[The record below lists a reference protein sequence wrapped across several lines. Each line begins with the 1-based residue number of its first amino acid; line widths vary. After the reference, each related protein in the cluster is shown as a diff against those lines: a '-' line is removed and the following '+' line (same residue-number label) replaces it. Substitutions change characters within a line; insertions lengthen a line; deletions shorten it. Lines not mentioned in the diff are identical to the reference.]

1 MKKRLNILCLLVMLV
16 FCYSVFESA
25 YYISSAFV
33 DGFRAGMN
41 HVDNKEQFQKT
52 NNMKS
57 IALFPDN
64 FANLKDSVYN
74 EKTGGF
80 VPAIYG
86 KLVVSVNT
94 PVNIWLKFITMMCNF
109 IGIFTMIFSVVFFA
123 KLIIAINKSRIFDW
137 KNVRRLRWLGA
148 ILILNFICSAFP
160 AYISAYELSG
170 VFSISGYSVNL
181 SGLVSKLTL
190 VLGLVALIV
199 GEVFAI
205 GLKMKEEQDLTI

>member
-74 EKTGGF
+74 EKMGEF

-148 ILILNFICSAFP
+148 ILILNFICSA
-160 AYISAYELSG
+160 YELSG

>member
-41 HVDNKEQFQKT
+41 YVDNKEQFQKT

-74 EKTGGF
+74 EKTGEF
-80 VPAIYG
+80 VWQTGCECEYTCQYLA
-86 KLVVSVNT
+86 
-94 PVNIWLKFITMMCNF
+94 
-109 IGIFTMIFSVVFFA
+109 
-123 KLIIAINKSRIFDW
+123 
-137 KNVRRLRWLGA
+137 
-148 ILILNFICSAFP
+148 
-160 AYISAYELSG
+160 
-170 VFSISGYSVNL
+170 
-181 SGLVSKLTL
+181 
-190 VLGLVALIV
+190 
-199 GEVFAI
+199 EVYHH
-205 GLKMKEEQDLTI
+205 DV

>member
-41 HVDNKEQFQKT
+41 YVDNKEQFQKT

-74 EKTGGF
+74 EKTGEF

-148 ILILNFICSAFP
+148 ILFLILFVRLFLLIFP
-160 AYISAYELSG
+160 LMSYR
-170 VFSISGYSVNL
+170 GYFLYPV
-181 SGLVSKLTL
+181 
-190 VLGLVALIV
+190 I
-199 GEVFAI
+199 
-205 GLKMKEEQDLTI
+205 Q

>member
-1 MKKRLNILCLLVMLV
+1 MKKRLHILCLLVMLV

-41 HVDNKEQFQKT
+41 YVDNKEQFQKT

-74 EKTGGF
+74 EKTGEF

>member
-52 NNMKS
+52 NNK
-57 IALFPDN
+57 
-64 FANLKDSVYN
+64 
-74 EKTGGF
+74 KTGEF

>member
-1 MKKRLNILCLLVMLV
+1 
-16 FCYSVFESA
+16 
-25 YYISSAFV
+25 
-33 DGFRAGMN
+33 
-41 HVDNKEQFQKT
+41 
-52 NNMKS
+52 
-57 IALFPDN
+57 
-64 FANLKDSVYN
+64 
-74 EKTGGF
+74 
-80 VPAIYG
+80 
-86 KLVVSVNT
+86 
-94 PVNIWLKFITMMCNF
+94 
-109 IGIFTMIFSVVFFA
+109 MIFSVVFFA

>member
-1 MKKRLNILCLLVMLV
+1 
-16 FCYSVFESA
+16 
-25 YYISSAFV
+25 
-33 DGFRAGMN
+33 
-41 HVDNKEQFQKT
+41 
-52 NNMKS
+52 MKS

-74 EKTGGF
+74 EKTGEF

>member
-1 MKKRLNILCLLVMLV
+1 M
-16 FCYSVFESA
+16 
-25 YYISSAFV
+25 
-33 DGFRAGMN
+33 
-41 HVDNKEQFQKT
+41 
-52 NNMKS
+52 
-57 IALFPDN
+57 
-64 FANLKDSVYN
+64 KDSVYN
-74 EKTGGF
+74 EKTGEF